1 MPIQLEII
9 IELMKVYDYLFYSS
23 YKLAVKSGN
32 FEDAPVIGAITVV
45 VMCVMFNIF
54 TLSFL
59 LDRFGILVVTFKSE
73 YKYLFVLALTSII
86 LYYYLYN
93 QRYRRILLKYE
104 KFEEERGLRLHP
116 IVVMIIYYAISG
128 SLMFLAALFMNG
140 DWIFLKCNI

>member
-1 MPIQLEII
+1 
-9 IELMKVYDYLFYSS
+9 MKVYDYLFYSS
-23 YKLAVKSGN
+23 YKSAVKSGN
-32 FEDAPVIGAITVV
+32 FDDTPVIGAITVV

-59 LDRFGILVVTFKSE
+59 LNRFGILVVTLKSE

-104 KFEEERGLRLHP
+104 KREEEQGRRLHP

-140 DWIFLKCNI
+140 DWRNTSI